1 MLGAVHNQ
9 PAASLLEQARDSQ
22 ARSSDA
28 SLRSSHLLS
37 MPRER
42 STFEIEK
49 FYGSIYV
56 DWADFSHPPPGAPT
70 PNLAGSINIMRPQNW
85 SQVKQ
90 NPYLQYAR

>member
-1 MLGAVHNQ
+1 MLGSVQNQ
-9 PAASLLEQARDSQ
+9 PSASLLEQANAIQ
-22 ARSSDA
+22 ARSRDA

-42 STFEIEK
+42 SAFEVKK
-49 FYGSIYV
+49 FYESRYV
-56 DWADFSHPPPGAPT
+56 DWVELSHSPGPPT
-70 PNLAGSINIMRPQNW
+70 PNLAGSIHIMRPQNW